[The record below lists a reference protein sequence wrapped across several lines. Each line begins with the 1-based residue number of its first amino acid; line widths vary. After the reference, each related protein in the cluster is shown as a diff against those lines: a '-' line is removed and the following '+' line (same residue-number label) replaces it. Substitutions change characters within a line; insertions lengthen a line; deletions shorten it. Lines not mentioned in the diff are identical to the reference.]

1 TLERH
6 WELCLSELKDAQ
18 KELERRQRSS
28 PKRLTVDQRT
38 SIRNLGEDL
47 TRVWKAPT
55 TTHRDRK
62 QLLQMLL
69 EEVNIAI
76 KREESKAHL
85 NLRWKGG
92 VISELDVNLLYRRV
106 PPIRTDQDT
115 IELVRRLAAHYPDA
129 VIAGILNRQGRKTAR
144 GDRFTVNKV
153 GNLRRYWKIPR
164 FDAASA
170 PSDGELVT
178 IKKAADIL
186 GVAAS
191 TVHRWLADGF
201 IAGEQITPGAP
212 WQIRMSQAVRSR
224 FVEKTPEGY
233 VTMKKAKKILG
244 VSRQTVLQ
252 RVKSGKLSAVH
263 VRKGKQIGIYIK
275 VLNNQRSLF

>member
-1 TLERH
+1 
-6 WELCLSELKDAQ
+6 
-18 KELERRQRSS
+18 
-28 PKRLTVDQRT
+28 
-38 SIRNLGEDL
+38 
-47 TRVWKAPT
+47 
-55 TTHRDRK
+55 
-62 QLLQMLL
+62 M
-69 EEVNIAI
+69 
-76 KREESKAHL
+76 
-85 NLRWKGG
+85 
-92 VISELDVNLLYRRV
+92 
-106 PPIRTDQDT
+106 
-115 IELVRRLAAHYPDA
+115 
-129 VIAGILNRQGRKTAR
+129 
-144 GDRFTVNKV
+144 
-153 GNLRRYWKIPR
+153 
-164 FDAASA
+164 
-170 PSDGELVT
+170 T

-212 WQIRMSQAVRSR
+212 WQIRMSEAVRSR
-224 FVEKTPEGY
+224 FVEKAPEGY